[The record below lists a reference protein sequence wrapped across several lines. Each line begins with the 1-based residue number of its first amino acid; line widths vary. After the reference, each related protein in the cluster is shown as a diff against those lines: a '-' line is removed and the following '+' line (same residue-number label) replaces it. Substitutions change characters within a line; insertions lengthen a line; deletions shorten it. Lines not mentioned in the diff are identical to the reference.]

1 MKVIALLFGLE
12 NLKILYLYRFPCDD
26 SEVTLNVC
34 SSKQFSG
41 GELFLRGVRCED
53 NVNAET
59 QSEHRHGARPTKSGH
74 TINLLL
80 WCRRYIEA
88 VLRQLKKIQADI
100 SIWGLLMASRVHRQ
114 AVLSA
119 MDKAKLSIETTPEQL

>member
-34 SSKQFSG
+34 LGKQFSG

-59 QSEHRHGARPTKSGH
+59 QSEFFIVVSIDMVRDPQNLGIQSTYCYGAEETAATTYNDSLNNGVTSKF
-74 TINLLL
+74 
-80 WCRRYIEA
+80 
-88 VLRQLKKIQADI
+88 KIAR
-100 SIWGLLMASRVHRQ
+100 ASN
-114 AVLSA
+114 
-119 MDKAKLSIETTPEQL
+119 KTPPFPHSS